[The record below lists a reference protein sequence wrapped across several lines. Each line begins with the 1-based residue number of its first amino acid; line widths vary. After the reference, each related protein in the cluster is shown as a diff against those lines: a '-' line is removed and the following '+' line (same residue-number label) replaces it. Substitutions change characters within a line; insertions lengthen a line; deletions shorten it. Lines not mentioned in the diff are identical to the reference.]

1 VTAPPL
7 ESVRPPQ
14 AEAHSGDDPTVVKT
28 SRGLNLVAAA
38 RPYFGLIVLASAL
51 LSVLGVAAMLHMPS
65 GIYPEVAFPRITV
78 VAQTPGLA
86 VKDVE
91 VSITRPI
98 EEQVSIVLG
107 VIRVRSKSV
116 RGASQVEIDFSPGTE
131 MIQALNDVR
140 ARMAELGSQL
150 PPGTN
155 TLVERATP
163 SMFPIIS
170 FVVTGGRDP
179 SKLYDYAYYD
189 LRPRISRIEH
199 VSYVTVQG
207 GDIREIVIEV
217 TPEALVAAN
226 LSIADVADR
235 LGREHRLKAVG
246 RIDQGING
254 YQVIADTV
262 ATDPSA
268 LEDLVIV
275 EKNGQPV
282 RVRDIGHVII
292 SHEDRTKAI
301 RSDGKNAV
309 ALTVF
314 RQLGGNAL
322 SISNDLNA
330 VLDDARKSAPS
341 GVQITPVY
349 DQGNLVR
356 TAIAN
361 VRDAIIIGAV
371 FSVVILL
378 LFLKSIRATL
388 IASLAIPLSLVISFV
403 FLYLTHDTLN
413 LMSLG
418 GLAIAIGLII
428 DDTVVV
434 IENISRHLAAGETGD
449 RAIDRASKEISGA
462 VIGSTFTTILVFL
475 PLAFVRG
482 VIGQFFQSL
491 SLALSISLL
500 VSMVVS
506 LTIIPVLAA
515 RFLARRAMPHTGP
528 IYAVLAN
535 GYERLLKG
543 GLRYPKLS
551 VLSALLMV
559 FPVWWLATHCK
570 TGFMPDMD
578 EGAFVVDYWM
588 PVGTSLSQT
597 DKVVRRAEKIL
608 QENKSVAGYLRRAG
622 AELGLFAT
630 EPHRGDIL
638 VSLKPPGERE
648 RMQEVMD
655 DIEKEIKKNVPEL
668 ADKLELVP
676 LVRDQINDLSGVN
689 KPVEIKIFGPDFN
702 VLRELAEKAGDILT
716 KTPGTKE
723 INTNVELGNPDIV
736 VRTKSAEAA
745 RLGLT
750 QMDVES
756 QLNAALY
763 GQVATTLPE
772 QDRMTKIRVRY
783 PNAVRYDR
791 KDLGKL
797 PISILGTAPTGAPGG
812 PATSGA
818 ASATGAMPGGLSFVL
833 LEDIASIELKRTAN
847 EKWRENQQPVINVT
861 GELKEGVDQAGVNR
875 ELAAKLATLQFP
887 PGYRWE
893 LAGTYRATQESFASL
908 LTVMIVASALV
919 FLLLGLQ
926 FKSIVLPLLIFL
938 AQPISLAAALF
949 ALWITG
955 TPLNV
960 SSFMGAIL
968 LIGLD
973 VKNGIIL
980 IEYIGQLRD
989 GGMPLQEALVVA
1001 GRTRFRP
1008 ILMTSLTAI
1017 FGLIPLAVGYGPGA
1031 QMQQPLAIAVIGGL
1045 TANMLVTRLLVPIG
1059 YQLLQ
1064 RPAVAQPV
1072 VESPALA

>member
-7 ESVRPPQ
+7 ESVRPPWPEAQ
-14 AEAHSGDDPTVVKT
+14 PPADHPAETT
-28 SRGLNLVAAA
+28 RRGLNLVAAA
-38 RPYFGLIVLASAL
+38 RPYFGLILLTSAL
-51 LSVLGVAAMLHMPS
+51 LSVLGVVAMLHMPS
-65 GIYPEVAFPRITV
+65 GIYPEVAFPRV
-78 VAQTPGLA
+78 VVIAQTPGLG

-91 VSITRPI
+91 VSVTRPI
-98 EEQVSIVLG
+98 EEQVSVVLG

-116 RGASQVEIDFSPGTE
+116 RGASEINVDFSPGTN

-150 PPGTN
+150 PAGTA
-155 TLVERATP
+155 TIVERQTP
-163 SMFPIIS
+163 SIFPIIS

-179 SKLYDYAYYD
+179 SALYDYAYYD
-189 LRPRISRIEH
+189 LRPRISRIQH

-207 GDIREIVIEV
+207 GDVREIAVEV
-217 TPEALVAAN
+217 DPQTLVAAN

-246 RIDQGING
+246 RLDQGILQ
-254 YQVIADTV
+254 YQVLADTV
-262 ATDPSA
+262 ANAPVD
-268 LEDLVIV
+268 LEDVVII
-275 EKNGQPV
+275 EKNGQPL
-282 RVRDIGHVII
+282 RVRDLGRVIV

-301 RSDGKNAV
+301 RADGKNAV

-322 SISNDLNA
+322 SISNALTS
-330 VLDDARKSAPS
+330 VLDDARKSAPA
-341 GVQITPVY
+341 GIEITPVY

-356 TAIAN
+356 AAVAN
-361 VRDAIIIGAV
+361 VRDAILIGAL

-388 IASLAIPLSLVISFV
+388 IATLAIPLSLLITFV
-403 FLYLTHDTLN
+403 FLYVTGDTLN

-418 GLAIAIGLII
+418 GLAVAIGLII

-449 RAIDRASKEISGA
+449 SAVDRASKEISGA

-475 PLAFVRG
+475 PLAFVHG

-491 SLALSISLL
+491 STALSVALL

-506 LTIIPVLAA
+506 LTIIPVLAS
-515 RFLARRAMPHTGP
+515 RFLARRAMPTTGP
-528 IYAVLAN
+528 IYAIFAN
-535 GYERLLKG
+535 GYEGLLRA
-543 GLRYPKLS
+543 GLRFPRVS
-551 VLSALLMV
+551 VLIALLMV
-559 FPVWWLATHCK
+559 FPVWWLAQNVK
-570 TGFMPDMD
+570 WGFMPDMD
-578 EGAFVVDYWM
+578 EGAFVIDYWM
-588 PVGTSLSQT
+588 PVGTSLGQT
-597 DKVVRRAEKIL
+597 DKVVRRVEDIL
-608 QENKSVAGYLRRAG
+608 QKNASVAGYIRRTG
-622 AELGLFAT
+622 AELGFYAT
-630 EPHRGDIL
+630 EAHRGDIL
-638 VSLKPPGERE
+638 VSLKPAGERE
-648 RMQEVMD
+648 KMQEVMD
-655 DIEKEIKKNVPEL
+655 DLEKEIKGAVPEL
-668 ADKLELVP
+668 DPLELVP
-676 LVRDQINDLSGVN
+676 LVRDQINDLSGVD
-689 KPVEIKIFGPDFN
+689 KPIEIKIFGPDFN
-702 VLRELAEKAGDILT
+702 VLRELAEKAGQIAE
-716 KTPGTKE
+716 KTPGVTEVKS
-723 INTNVELGNPDIV
+723 NVELGNPDIV

-763 GQVATTLPE
+763 GQVAATLPE

-783 PNAVRYDR
+783 PNLVRYDR

-797 PISILGTAPTGAPGG
+797 PISFLAAAPTTTPGAATNASAPAPG
-812 PATSGA
+812 S
-818 ASATGAMPGGLSFVL
+818 LNFVP
-833 LEDIASIELKRTAN
+833 LENLASIDLKRSAN
-847 EKWRENQQPVINVT
+847 EKWRENQQPVITVQ
-861 GELKEGVDQAGVNR
+861 GDLKEGSDLAGVNR
-875 ELAAKLATLQFP
+875 ELATKLSEMQFP

-893 LAGTYRATQESFASL
+893 LAGSYRATQESFASL

-926 FKSIVLPLLIFL
+926 FKSVILPLLIFL
-938 AQPISLAAALF
+938 AQPISIAAALF

-989 GGMPLQEALVVA
+989 GGMPLHEALLVA

-1017 FGLIPLAVGYGPGA
+1017 FGLIPLAFGHGPGA

-1059 YQLLQ
+1059 YQLVQ
-1064 RPAVAQPV
+1064 GRQSAEKPV
-1072 VESPALA
+1072 LA

>member
-1 VTAPPL
+1 M
-7 ESVRPPQ
+7 
-14 AEAHSGDDPTVVKT
+14 
-28 SRGLNLVAAA
+28 
-38 RPYFGLIVLASAL
+38 
-51 LSVLGVAAMLHMPS
+51 LGVVAMLHMPS
-65 GIYPEVAFPRITV
+65 GIYPEVAFPRVIV
-78 VAQTPGLA
+78 IAQTPGLA

-91 VSITRPI
+91 VSVTRPI
-98 EEQVSIVLG
+98 EEQVSVVLG

-116 RGASQVEIDFSPGTE
+116 RGASEINVDFSPGTN

-150 PPGTN
+150 PPGTS
-155 TLVERATP
+155 TIVERQTP
-163 SMFPIIS
+163 SIFPIIS

-179 SKLYDYAYYD
+179 SALYDYAYYD
-189 LRPRISRIEH
+189 LRPRISRIPH

-207 GDIREIVIEV
+207 GDIREIVLEV
-217 TPEALVAAN
+217 DPQTLVAAN

-246 RIDQGING
+246 RLDQGTSNNL
-254 YQVIADTV
+254 VLADTV
-262 ATDPSA
+262 ANAPVD
-268 LEDLVIV
+268 LEDVVIV
-275 EKNGQPV
+275 EKNGQPL
-282 RVRDIGHVII
+282 RVRDLGRVII

-301 RSDGKNAV
+301 RADGKNAV

-322 SISNDLNA
+322 SISTDLNS
-330 VLDDARKSAPS
+330 VLADARKSTPA
-341 GVQITPVY
+341 GVEITPVY

-356 TAIAN
+356 AAVAN
-361 VRDAIIIGAV
+361 VRDAILIGAL
-371 FSVVILL
+371 FSVLILL
-378 LFLKSIRATL
+378 LFLKSVRATL
-388 IASLAIPLSLVISFV
+388 IASLAIPLSLLISFV
-403 FLYLTHDTLN
+403 VLYLTGDTLN

-418 GLAIAIGLII
+418 GLAVAIGLII

-449 RAIDRASKEISGA
+449 SAVDRASKEISGA

-506 LTIIPVLAA
+506 LTIIPVLAS
-515 RFLARRAMPHTGP
+515 RFLARRAMPTTGP
-528 IYAVLAN
+528 IYAIFAN
-535 GYERLLKG
+535 GYEGLLRA
-543 GLRYPKLS
+543 GLRFPRVS
-551 VLSALLMV
+551 VLMALLMV
-559 FPVWWLATHCK
+559 LPVWWLAENVK
-570 TGFMPDMD
+570 WGFMPDMD
-578 EGAFVVDYWM
+578 EGAFVIDYWM

-597 DKVVRRAEKIL
+597 DKVVRRVEDIL
-608 QENKSVAGYLRRAG
+608 LKTPAVAGYIRRTG
-622 AELGLFAT
+622 AELGFYAT

-638 VSLKPPGERE
+638 VSLKPKAERE
-648 RMQEVMD
+648 KMQ
-655 DIEKEIKKNVPEL
+655 DIMEDLEKEIKGAVPEL
-668 ADKLELVP
+668 ASKLELVP
-676 LVRDQINDLSGVN
+676 LVRDQINDLSGVD
-689 KPVEIKIFGPDFN
+689 KPIEIKVFGPDFN
-702 VLRELAEKAGDILT
+702 VLRELAEKAGQIAE
-716 KTPGTKE
+716 KTPGVME
-723 INTNVELGNPDIV
+723 VNSNVELGNPDIV

-763 GQVATTLPE
+763 GQVAATLPE

-783 PNAVRYDR
+783 PNLVRYDR

-797 PISILGTAPTGAPGG
+797 PISFLAAAPTTTGATANASAPAPG
-812 PATSGA
+812 S
-818 ASATGAMPGGLSFVL
+818 LNFVP
-833 LEDIASIELKRTAN
+833 LENLASIDLKRSAN
-847 EKWRENQQPVINVT
+847 EKWRENQQPVITVQ
-861 GELKEGVDQAGVNR
+861 GDLKEGADLAGVNN
-875 ELAAKLATLQFP
+875 ELAAKLTEMQFP

-893 LAGTYRATQESFASL
+893 LAGSYRATRESFASL
-908 LTVMIVASALV
+908 LMVMIVASALV
-919 FLLLGLQ
+919 FLVLGLQ
-926 FKSIVLPLLIFL
+926 FKSVILPLLIFL
-938 AQPISLAAALF
+938 AQPISIAAALF

-989 GGMPLQEALVVA
+989 GGMPLHEALLVA

-1017 FGLIPLAVGYGPGA
+1017 FGLLPLAFGSGPGA

-1064 RPAVAQPV
+1064 GLGAEPVAATPTPA
-1072 VESPALA
+1072 

>member
-1 VTAPPL
+1 
-7 ESVRPPQ
+7 
-14 AEAHSGDDPTVVKT
+14 VKR
-28 SRGLNLVAAA
+28 RGLNLVAAA
-38 RPYFGLIVLASAL
+38 RPYFGLIVLTSAL
-51 LSVLGVAAMLHMPS
+51 LSVLGVVAMLHMPS

-91 VSITRPI
+91 ISITRPI

-107 VIRVRSKSV
+107 VIRVRAKSV
-116 RGASQVEIDFSPGTE
+116 RGASQLDVDFAPGTN

-150 PPGTN
+150 PAGTS
-155 TLVERATP
+155 TIVERQTP
-163 SMFPIIS
+163 SIFPIIS
-170 FVVTGGRDP
+170 FVVTGAKDP
-179 SKLYDYAYYD
+179 SSLYDYAYYD
-189 LRPRISRIEH
+189 LRPRISRIPN

-207 GDIREIVIEV
+207 GDIREIVVEV
-217 TPEALVAAN
+217 DPKTLVAAN

-235 LGREHRLKAVG
+235 LGKEHRLKAVG
-246 RIDQGING
+246 RLDQGILQE
-254 YQVIADTV
+254 QVLADTV
-262 ATDPSA
+262 ADAPLD
-268 LEDLVIV
+268 LENVVIV
-275 EKNGQPV
+275 EKNGQPL
-282 RVRDIGHVII
+282 RVRDLGRVIV

-314 RQLGGNAL
+314 RQPGGNAL
-322 SISNDLNA
+322 AISSALNT
-330 VLDDARKSAPS
+330 VLVDAKKSAPP
-341 GVQITPVY
+341 GIEITPVY

-356 TAIAN
+356 TAVAN
-361 VRDAIIIGAV
+361 VRDAILYGAL
-371 FSVVILL
+371 FSVIILL

-388 IASLAIPLSLVISFV
+388 IASLSIPLSLLITFV
-403 FLYLTHDTLN
+403 FLYLMGDTLN

-449 RAIDRASKEISGA
+449 AAIDRASKEISGA

-475 PLAFVRG
+475 PLAFVHG

-491 SLALSISLL
+491 SMALSVSLL

-506 LTIIPVLAA
+506 LTIIPVLAS
-515 RFLARRAMPHTGP
+515 RFLARRAMPTTGP
-528 IYAVLAN
+528 IYAVFAN
-535 GYERLLKG
+535 AYEGLLRG
-543 GLRYPKLS
+543 GLRFPRFS
-551 VLSALLMV
+551 VVLALLMV
-559 FPVWWLATHCK
+559 IPVYWLSQNVK
-570 TGFMPDMD
+570 WGFMPDMD

-597 DKVVRRAEKIL
+597 DKVARRIEAVL
-608 QENKSVAGYLRRAG
+608 LENKAVAGYIRRTG
-622 AELGLFAT
+622 AELGLYAT

-638 VSLKPPGERE
+638 VSLKPSGERE
-648 RMQEVMD
+648 KMQKIMD
-655 DIEKEIKKNVPEL
+655 AIEEELKSSVPEL
-668 ADKLELVP
+668 KSLELVP
-676 LVRDQINDLSGVN
+676 LVRDQINDLSGVD
-689 KPVEIKIFGPDFN
+689 KPIEIKIFGPDFN
-702 VLRELAEKAGDILT
+702 QIRELAEKAAQIAE
-716 KTPGTKE
+716 KTPGVNKE
-723 INTNVELGNPDIV
+723 EVKSNVELGNPDIV
-736 VRTKSAEAA
+736 VRTKSADAA

-750 QMDVES
+750 QMDVEA

-783 PNAVRYDR
+783 PDKVRYAR

-797 PISILGTAPTGAPGG
+797 PISYLAAAPATTTPASAANAVAPAPGV
-812 PATSGA
+812 
-818 ASATGAMPGGLSFVL
+818 LNFVP
-833 LEDIASIELKRTAN
+833 LEDLATIEHKRSAN
-847 EKWRENQQPVINVT
+847 EKWRENQQPVITVT
-861 GELKEGVDQAGVNR
+861 GELKEGADLAGVNKA
-875 ELAAKLATLQFP
+875 LAAQMAEVSFP

-893 LAGTYRATQESFASL
+893 LAGTYRATQESFSSL
-908 LTVMIVASALV
+908 LSVMVVASALV

-926 FKSIVLPLLIFL
+926 FKSVILPLLIFL

-980 IEYIGQLRD
+980 IEYIGQLRA
-989 GGMPLQEALVVA
+989 GGMELHEALLVA

-1017 FGLIPLAVGYGPGA
+1017 FGLVPLALGHGPGA

-1059 YQLLQ
+1059 YQVVQ
-1064 RPAVAQPV
+1064 RWHKEPGERA
-1072 VESPALA
+1072 ALA

>member
-7 ESVRPPQ
+7 ETVRPPRSDALDSDGHPEHQ
-14 AEAHSGDDPTVVKT
+14 PR
-28 SRGLNLVAAA
+28 RGLNLVAAA
-38 RPYFGLIVLASAL
+38 RPYFGLIVLSSVL
-51 LSVLGVAAMLHMPS
+51 LSVLGVVAMLHMPS
-65 GIYPEVAFPRITV
+65 GIYPEVAFPRV
-78 VAQTPGLA
+78 VVIAQTPGLA

-91 VSITRPI
+91 ISVTRPI
-98 EEQVSIVLG
+98 EEQVSVVLG

-116 RGASQVEIDFSPGTE
+116 RGASEINVDFSPGTN

-150 PPGTN
+150 PAGTN
-155 TLVERATP
+155 TLVERQTP
-163 SMFPIIS
+163 SIFPIIS
-170 FVVTGGRDP
+170 FVVTGGKDP
-179 SKLYDYAYYD
+179 SALYDYAYYD
-189 LRPRISRIEH
+189 LRPRISRIPN

-207 GDIREIVIEV
+207 GDIREIVVEV
-217 TPEALVAAN
+217 DPQTLVAAN

-246 RIDQGING
+246 RLDQGILQ
-254 YQVIADTV
+254 YQVLADTV
-262 ATDPSA
+262 ADVPLD
-268 LEDLVIV
+268 LEDVVIV
-275 EKNGQPV
+275 EKNGQPL
-282 RVRDIGHVII
+282 RVRDLGRVIV

-322 SISNDLNA
+322 AISHDLNT
-330 VLDDARKSAPS
+330 VLADAEKSSPA
-341 GVQITPVY
+341 GIAITPVY
-349 DQGNLVR
+349 DQANLVR
-356 TAIAN
+356 TAVDN
-361 VRDAIIIGAV
+361 VRDAILYGAL
-371 FSVVILL
+371 FSVIILL

-388 IASLAIPLSLVISFV
+388 IAALAIPLSLLITFV
-403 FLYLTHDTLN
+403 FLYLTGDTLN

-418 GLAIAIGLII
+418 GLAVAIGLII

-449 RAIDRASKEISGA
+449 AAVDRASKEISGA

-506 LTIIPVLAA
+506 LTIIPVLAS
-515 RFLARRAMPHTGP
+515 RFLARRAMPTTGP
-528 IYAVLAN
+528 IYAIFAN
-535 GYERLLKG
+535 SYEGLLKA
-543 GLRYPKLS
+543 GLKFPRVS
-551 VLSALLMV
+551 VLLALLMV
-559 FPVWWLATHCK
+559 FPVWWLAENVK
-570 TGFMPDMD
+570 WGFMPDMD
-578 EGAFVVDYWM
+578 EGAFVIDYWM
-588 PVGTSLSQT
+588 PVGTSLGQT
-597 DKVVRRAEKIL
+597 DKVVRRVEDIL
-608 QENKSVAGYLRRAG
+608 LKTPGIAGYIRRSG
-622 AELGLFAT
+622 AELGLYAT

-638 VSLKPPGERE
+638 VSLKPKSERE
-648 RMQEVMD
+648 KMQEIMD
-655 DIEKEIKKNVPEL
+655 GLEKEIKGSVPEL
-668 ADKLELVP
+668 APKLELVP
-676 LVRDQINDLSGVN
+676 LIRDQINDLSGVD
-689 KPVEIKIFGPDFN
+689 KPIEIKIFGPDFN
-702 VLRELAEKAGDILT
+702 VIRELAEKTGQIAE
-716 KTPGTKE
+716 KTRGVGE
-723 INTNVELGNPDIV
+723 VNSNVELGNPDII
-736 VRTKSAEAA
+736 VRTRSAEAA

-750 QMDVES
+750 QMDVEA

-783 PNAVRYDR
+783 PDKVRYDR
-791 KDLGKL
+791 KDLGQL
-797 PISILGTAPTGAPGG
+797 PISFLAAAPAANTPAHDSSAPAPGV
-812 PATSGA
+812 
-818 ASATGAMPGGLSFVL
+818 LNFVPL
-833 LEDIASIELKRTAN
+833 KNLADIELKRSAN
-847 EKWRENQQPVINVT
+847 EKWRENQQPVITVT
-861 GELKEGVDQAGVNR
+861 GELKEGADLAGVNR
-875 ELAAKLATLQFP
+875 ALATKMAEVSFP

-893 LAGTYRATQESFASL
+893 LAGSYRATQESFASL
-908 LTVMIVASALV
+908 LTVMVVASGLV

-926 FKSIVLPLLIFL
+926 FKSVILPLLIFL

-980 IEYIGQLRD
+980 IEYIGQLRAD
-989 GGMPLQEALVVA
+989 GMPLNEALLVA

-1017 FGLIPLAVGYGPGA
+1017 FGLIPLALGQGPGA

-1059 YQLLQ
+1059 YQVIQGRQTLQ
-1064 RPAVAQPV
+1064 PAERA
-1072 VESPALA
+1072 ALA

>member
-1 VTAPPL
+1 MTAPVL
-7 ESVRPPQ
+7 ESAHARDFDPPPSDSHP
-14 AEAHSGDDPTVVKT
+14 EGT
-28 SRGLNLVAAA
+28 SRRGLNLVAAA
-38 RPYFGLIVLASAL
+38 RPYFGLIVLTSVL
-51 LSVLGVAAMLHMPS
+51 LSVLGVIAMLRMPS

-91 VSITRPI
+91 VSVTRPI

-107 VIRVRSKSV
+107 VIRVRAKSV
-116 RGASQVEIDFSPGTE
+116 RGASQLDVDFAPGTN

-150 PPGTN
+150 PVGTS
-155 TLVERATP
+155 TIVERQTP
-163 SMFPIIS
+163 SIFPIIS
-170 FVVTGGRDP
+170 FVVTGAKDP
-179 SKLYDYAYYD
+179 SALYDYAYYD
-189 LRPRISRIEH
+189 LRPRISRIPN

-207 GDIREIVIEV
+207 GDIREIVVEV
-217 TPEALVAAN
+217 DPQTLVAAN

-246 RIDQGING
+246 RLDQGILQ
-254 YQVIADTV
+254 YQVLADTV
-262 ATDPSA
+262 ADAPLD
-268 LEDLVIV
+268 LENVVIV
-275 EKNGQPV
+275 EKNGQPL
-282 RVRDIGHVII
+282 RVRDLGRVIV

-314 RQLGGNAL
+314 RQPGGNAL
-322 SISNDLNA
+322 AISNALNL
-330 VLDDARKSAPS
+330 VLDDAKKSTPA
-341 GVQITPVY
+341 GIQITPVY
-349 DQGNLVR
+349 DQANLVR
-356 TAIAN
+356 TAVAN
-361 VRDAIIIGAV
+361 VRDAILYGALI
-371 FSVVILL
+371 SVVILL
-378 LFLKSIRATL
+378 VFLKSIRATL
-388 IASLAIPLSLVISFV
+388 IASLAIPLSLLISFV
-403 FLYLTHDTLN
+403 FLYLMGDTLN

-434 IENISRHLAAGETGD
+434 VENISRHLAAGETGD
-449 RAIDRASKEISGA
+449 AAVDRASKEISGA

-475 PLAFVRG
+475 PLAFVHG

-491 SLALSISLL
+491 SLALSVSLL

-506 LTIIPVLAA
+506 LTIIPVLAS
-515 RFLARRAMPHTGP
+515 RFLARRAMPTTGP
-528 IYAVLAN
+528 IYAVFAN
-535 GYERLLKG
+535 GYEGLLRG
-543 GLRYPKLS
+543 GLRFPRLS
-551 VLSALLMV
+551 VLLALLMV
-559 FPVWWLATHCK
+559 IPVGWLSQHVK
-570 TGFMPDMD
+570 WGFMPDMD
-578 EGAFVVDYWM
+578 EGAFVIDYWT
-588 PVGTSLSQT
+588 PVGTSLAQT
-597 DKVVRRAEKIL
+597 DKIVRRVENIL
-608 QENKSVAGYLRRAG
+608 RKNESVAGYIRRTG
-622 AELGLFAT
+622 AELGLYAT

-638 VSLKPPGERE
+638 VSLKPVEERE
-648 RMQEVMD
+648 NKAKMQDVMD
-655 DIEKEIKKNVPEL
+655 DIEKDIKHSIPEL
-668 ADKLELVP
+668 DPLELVP
-676 LVRDQINDLSGVN
+676 LVRDQINDLSGVD
-689 KPVEIKIFGPDFN
+689 KPIEIKIFGSDFN
-702 VLRELAEKAGDILT
+702 VLRELAEKAGKIASDT
-716 KTPGTKE
+716 AGVTEVKSG
-723 INTNVELGNPDIV
+723 VELGNPDLV
-736 VRTKSAEAA
+736 VRTNSAEAA

-750 QMDVES
+750 PMDVES

-763 GQVATTLPE
+763 GQVAATLPE

-783 PNAVRYDR
+783 PDKVRYDR

-797 PISILGTAPTGAPGG
+797 PISFLAAAPTATPASAANGGAPTPGVLNFV
-812 PATSGA
+812 PLENLAT
-818 ASATGAMPGGLSFVL
+818 
-833 LEDIASIELKRTAN
+833 IELKRSAN
-847 EKWRENQQPVINVT
+847 EKWRENQQPVITVE
-861 GELKEGVDQAGVNR
+861 GDLKEGADLAGVNR
-875 ELAAKLATLQFP
+875 VLAAKMAEVSFP

-893 LAGTYRATQESFASL
+893 LAGSYRATQQSFSSL

-926 FKSIVLPLLIFL
+926 FKSVILPLLIFL

-980 IEYIGQLRD
+980 IEYIGQLRA
-989 GGMPLQEALVVA
+989 GGMELHEALLVA

-1017 FGLIPLAVGYGPGA
+1017 GGLVFLALGIGPGA

-1045 TANMLVTRLLVPIG
+1045 TANMLVTRLLIPIG
-1059 YQLLQ
+1059 YQVIQ
-1064 RPAVAQPV
+1064 GWHKEPAERVA
-1072 VESPALA
+1072 AA

>member
-7 ESVRPPQ
+7 ESVRPPRT
-14 AEAHSGDDPTVVKT
+14 EAPSPDDGHPATKT
-28 SRGLNLVAAA
+28 GRGLNLVAAA
-38 RPYFGLIVLASAL
+38 RPYFGLIVVTTAL
-51 LSVLGVAAMLHMPS
+51 LSVLGVVAMLHMPS

-91 VSITRPI
+91 ISITRPI

-107 VIRVRSKSV
+107 VIRVRAKSV
-116 RGASQVEIDFSPGTE
+116 RGASQLDVDFAPGTN

-150 PPGTN
+150 PAGTS
-155 TLVERATP
+155 TIVERQTP
-163 SMFPIIS
+163 SIFPIIS
-170 FVVTGGRDP
+170 FVVTGAKDP
-179 SKLYDYAYYD
+179 SALYDYAYYD
-189 LRPRISRIEH
+189 LRPRISRIPN

-207 GDIREIVIEV
+207 GDIREIVVEV
-217 TPEALVAAN
+217 DPQTLVAAN

-246 RIDQGING
+246 RLDQGILQ
-254 YQVIADTV
+254 YQVLADTV
-262 ATDPSA
+262 ADAPLD
-268 LEDLVIV
+268 LENVVIV
-275 EKNGQPV
+275 EKNGQPL
-282 RVRDIGHVII
+282 RVRDLGRVIV

-314 RQLGGNAL
+314 RQPGGNAL
-322 SISNDLNA
+322 AISSTLNT
-330 VLDDARKSAPS
+330 VLADAKKSTPA
-341 GVQITPVY
+341 GIEITPVY

-356 TAIAN
+356 TAVAN
-361 VRDAIIIGAV
+361 VRDAILYGAL
-371 FSVVILL
+371 FSVIILL

-388 IASLAIPLSLVISFV
+388 IASLAIPLSLLISFV
-403 FLYLTHDTLN
+403 FLYLMGDTLN

-449 RAIDRASKEISGA
+449 AAVDRASKEISGA

-475 PLAFVRG
+475 PLAFVHG

-491 SLALSISLL
+491 STALSVSLL

-506 LTIIPVLAA
+506 LTIIPVLAS
-515 RFLARRAMPHTGP
+515 RFLARRAMPTTGP
-528 IYAVLAN
+528 IYAVFAN
-535 GYERLLKG
+535 GYEGLLRA
-543 GLRYPKLS
+543 GLRFPRFS
-551 VLSALLMV
+551 VVLALLMV
-559 FPVWWLATHCK
+559 IPVWWLSQNVK

-578 EGAFVVDYWM
+578 EGAFVVDYFM

-597 DKVVRRAEKIL
+597 DKVARRIEAIL
-608 QENKSVAGYLRRAG
+608 LQDEAVAGYIRRTG
-622 AELGLFAT
+622 AELGLYAT

-638 VSLKPPGERE
+638 VSLKPSGERE
-648 RMQEVMD
+648 KMQEIMEE
-655 DIEKEIKKNVPEL
+655 IETKIKGSVPEL
-668 ADKLELVP
+668 ATLELVP
-676 LVRDQINDLSGVN
+676 LVRDQINDLSGVD
-689 KPVEIKIFGPDFN
+689 KPIEIKIFGPDFN
-702 VLRELAEKAGDILT
+702 QIRELAEKAGQIAE
-716 KTPGTKE
+716 KTPGVAEVKS
-723 INTNVELGNPDIV
+723 NVELGNPDIV
-736 VRTKSAEAA
+736 VRTKSADAA
-745 RLGLT
+745 RIGLT
-750 QMDVES
+750 QMDVEA

-783 PNAVRYDR
+783 PDKVRYAR

-797 PISILGTAPTGAPGG
+797 PISYLAAPPATTPASAANAVAPAPGVLNFV
-812 PATSGA
+812 PLENLATID
-818 ASATGAMPGGLSFVL
+818 V
-833 LEDIASIELKRTAN
+833 KRSAN
-847 EKWRENQQPVINVT
+847 EKWRENQQPVITVQ
-861 GELKEGVDQAGVNR
+861 GELKEGADLAGVNKA
-875 ELAAKLATLQFP
+875 LAAQMADVPFP

-893 LAGTYRATQESFASL
+893 LAGTYRATQESFRSL
-908 LTVMIVASALV
+908 LTVMVVASALV

-926 FKSIVLPLLIFL
+926 FKSVILPLLIFL

-949 ALWITG
+949 ALWITN

-980 IEYIGQLRD
+980 IEYIGQLRA
-989 GGMPLQEALVVA
+989 GGMELHEALLVA

-1017 FGLIPLAVGYGPGA
+1017 FGLVPLALGHGPGA

-1059 YQLLQ
+1059 YQVIQ
-1064 RPAVAQPV
+1064 GWHKEPAERA
-1072 VESPALA
+1072 ALA

>member
-1 VTAPPL
+1 MTAPPL
-7 ESVRPPQ
+7 ESVRPPRT
-14 AEAHSGDDPTVVKT
+14 EAHLGDGHPEVER
-28 SRGLNLVAAA
+28 RGLNLVAAA
-38 RPYFGLIVLASAL
+38 RPYFGLIVLTSAL
-51 LSVLGVAAMLHMPS
+51 LSVLGVVAMLHMPS

-91 VSITRPI
+91 ISITRPI

-107 VIRVRSKSV
+107 VIRVRAKSV
-116 RGASQVEIDFSPGTE
+116 RGASELSVDFAPGTN

-150 PPGTN
+150 PAGTS
-155 TLVERATP
+155 TIVERQTP
-163 SMFPIIS
+163 SIFPIIS
-170 FVVTGGRDP
+170 FVVTGAKDP
-179 SKLYDYAYYD
+179 SALYDYAYYD
-189 LRPRISRIEH
+189 LRPRISRIPN

-207 GDIREIVIEV
+207 GDIREIVVEV
-217 TPEALVAAN
+217 DPKTLVAAN

-246 RIDQGING
+246 RLDQGILQ
-254 YQVIADTV
+254 YQVLADTV
-262 ATDPSA
+262 ADAPLD
-268 LEDLVIV
+268 LENVVIV
-275 EKNGQPV
+275 EKNGQPL
-282 RVRDIGHVII
+282 RVRDLGRVIV

-314 RQLGGNAL
+314 RQPGGNAL
-322 SISNDLNA
+322 AISSALNA
-330 VLDDARKSAPS
+330 VLADAKKSSPS
-341 GVQITPVY
+341 GIEITPVY

-356 TAIAN
+356 TAVAN
-361 VRDAIIIGAV
+361 VRDAILYGAL
-371 FSVVILL
+371 FSVLILL

-388 IASLAIPLSLVISFV
+388 IASLAIPLSLLISFV
-403 FLYLTHDTLN
+403 FLYLMGDTLN

-449 RAIDRASKEISGA
+449 AAVDRASKEISGA

-475 PLAFVRG
+475 PLAFVHG

-491 SLALSISLL
+491 SLALSVSLL

-506 LTIIPVLAA
+506 LTIIPVLAS
-515 RFLARRAMPHTGP
+515 RFLARRAMPTTGP
-528 IYAVLAN
+528 IYAVFAN
-535 GYERLLKG
+535 GYEGLLRA
-543 GLRYPKLS
+543 GLRFPRFS
-551 VLSALLMV
+551 VVLALLMV
-559 FPVWWLATHCK
+559 FPVWWLSQSVK

-597 DKVVRRAEKIL
+597 DKVARRVEAIL
-608 QENKSVAGYLRRAG
+608 LQNEAVAGYIRRTG
-622 AELGLFAT
+622 AELGLYAT

-638 VSLKPPGERE
+638 VSLKPSGERE
-648 RMQEVMD
+648 KMQEIMD
-655 DIEKEIKKNVPEL
+655 DIEGKIKSSVPEL
-668 ADKLELVP
+668 ASLELVP
-676 LVRDQINDLSGVN
+676 LVRDQINDLSGVD
-689 KPVEIKIFGPDFN
+689 KPIEIKIFGPDFN
-702 VLRELAEKAGDILT
+702 QIRELAEKAGKIAE
-716 KTPGTKE
+716 KTPGVGEVKS
-723 INTNVELGNPDIV
+723 NVELGNPDIV

-750 QMDVES
+750 QMDVEA

-783 PNAVRYDR
+783 PNKVRYNR
-791 KDLGKL
+791 KDLAKL
-797 PISILGTAPTGAPGG
+797 PISYLAAAPATTPASAANAVAPAPGV
-812 PATSGA
+812 
-818 ASATGAMPGGLSFVL
+818 LNFVP
-833 LEDIASIELKRTAN
+833 LEDLATIDVKRSAN
-847 EKWRENQQPVINVT
+847 EKWRENQQPVITVQ
-861 GELKEGVDQAGVNR
+861 GELKEGADLAGVNKA
-875 ELAAKLATLQFP
+875 LAAQMADVSFP

-893 LAGTYRATQESFASL
+893 LAGTYRATQESFSSL
-908 LTVMIVASALV
+908 LTVMVVASALV

-926 FKSIVLPLLIFL
+926 FKSVILPLLIFL

-949 ALWITG
+949 ALWITN

-980 IEYIGQLRD
+980 IEYIGQLRA
-989 GGMPLQEALVVA
+989 GGMELHEALLVA

-1017 FGLIPLAVGYGPGA
+1017 FGLVPLALGHGPGA

-1059 YQLLQ
+1059 YQVIQ
-1064 RPAVAQPV
+1064 GRQAEPAQKA
-1072 VESPALA
+1072 ALA

>member
-7 ESVRPPQ
+7 ESVRPARP
-14 AEAHSGDDPTVVKT
+14 EAPPTDGHPHVEAR
-28 SRGLNLVAAA
+28 RGLNLVAAA
-38 RPYFGLIVLASAL
+38 RPYFGLIVLTSIL
-51 LSVLGVAAMLHMPS
+51 MSVLGVVAMLHMPS

-91 VSITRPI
+91 ISVTRPI

-107 VIRVRSKSV
+107 VIRVRAKSV
-116 RGASQVEIDFSPGTE
+116 RGASQLDVDFAPGTN

-150 PPGTN
+150 PAGT
-155 TLVERATP
+155 TTIVERQTP
-163 SMFPIIS
+163 SIFPIIS
-170 FVVTGGRDP
+170 FVVTGAKDP
-179 SKLYDYAYYD
+179 SALYDYAYYD
-189 LRPRISRIEH
+189 LRPRISRIPN

-207 GDIREIVIEV
+207 GDIREIVVEV
-217 TPEALVAAN
+217 DPQTLVAAN

-246 RIDQGING
+246 RLDQGILQ
-254 YQVIADTV
+254 YQVLADTV
-262 ATDPSA
+262 ADAPLD
-268 LEDLVIV
+268 LENVVIV
-275 EKNGQPV
+275 EKNGQPL
-282 RVRDIGHVII
+282 RVRDLGRVIV

-314 RQLGGNAL
+314 RQPGGNAL
-322 SISNDLNA
+322 AISSTLNA
-330 VLDDARKSAPS
+330 VLADAKKSTPS
-341 GVQITPVY
+341 GIEITPVY

-356 TAIAN
+356 TAVVN
-361 VRDAIIIGAV
+361 VRDAILYGAL
-371 FSVVILL
+371 FSVIILL

-388 IASLAIPLSLVISFV
+388 IASLAIPLSLLISFV
-403 FLYLTHDTLN
+403 FLYLMGDTLN

-434 IENISRHLAAGETGD
+434 IENIARHLAAGETGD
-449 RAIDRASKEISGA
+449 AAVDRASKEISGA

-475 PLAFVRG
+475 PLAFVHG

-491 SLALSISLL
+491 SLALSVSLL

-506 LTIIPVLAA
+506 LTIIPVLAS
-515 RFLARRAMPHTGP
+515 RFLARRAMPTTGP
-528 IYAVLAN
+528 IYAVFAN
-535 GYERLLKG
+535 GYEGLLRG
-543 GLRYPKLS
+543 GLRFPRFS
-551 VLSALLMV
+551 VLLALLMV
-559 FPVWWLATHCK
+559 FPVWWLSQNVK
-570 TGFMPDMD
+570 WGFMPDMD
-578 EGAFVVDYWM
+578 EGAFVIDYWM

-597 DKVVRRAEKIL
+597 DKVARRVEAIL
-608 QENKSVAGYLRRAG
+608 RKNEAVAGYIRRTG
-622 AELGLFAT
+622 AELGLYAT

-648 RMQEVMD
+648 KMQ
-655 DIEKEIKKNVPEL
+655 DIMEDLEKEIKGSVPEL
-668 ADKLELVP
+668 DPLELVP
-676 LVRDQINDLSGVN
+676 LVRDQINDLSGVD
-689 KPVEIKIFGPDFN
+689 KPIEIKIFGPDFN
-702 VLRELAEKAGDILT
+702 QIRELAEKAGEIAK
-716 KTPGTKE
+716 KTPGVAEVKS
-723 INTNVELGNPDIV
+723 NVELGNPDIV

-750 QMDVES
+750 QMDVEA

-783 PNAVRYDR
+783 PDRVRYAR

-797 PISILGTAPTGAPGG
+797 PVSYLAAAPAATPAPG
-812 PATSGA
+812 
-818 ASATGAMPGGLSFVL
+818 ASAAAPPPGVLNFVP
-833 LEDIASIELKRTAN
+833 LEDLATIEVKRSAN
-847 EKWRENQQPVINVT
+847 EKWRENQQPVITVT
-861 GELKEGVDQAGVNR
+861 GELKEGADLAGVNKA
-875 ELAAKLATLQFP
+875 LAAQMTEVQFP
-887 PGYRWE
+887 AGYRWE
-893 LAGTYRATQESFASL
+893 LAGTYRATQESFTSL
-908 LTVMIVASALV
+908 LTVMVVASALV

-926 FKSIVLPLLIFL
+926 FKSVILPLLIFL

-980 IEYIGQLRD
+980 IEYIGQLRA
-989 GGMPLQEALVVA
+989 GGMELHQALLVA

-1017 FGLIPLAVGYGPGA
+1017 FGLVPLALGHGPGA

-1059 YQLLQ
+1059 YQVVQ
-1064 RPAVAQPV
+1064 GWHKEPAERA
-1072 VESPALA
+1072 ALA

>member
-1 VTAPPL
+1 MTAPPL
-7 ESVRPPQ
+7 ESVRPPRPETPS
-14 AEAHSGDDPTVVKT
+14 ADAHLAAKAHS
-28 SRGLNLVAAA
+28 GLNLVAAA
-38 RPYFGLIVLASAL
+38 RPYFGLILLTSAL
-51 LSVLGVAAMLHMPS
+51 LSVLGVVAMLHMPS
-65 GIYPEVAFPRITV
+65 GIYPEVAFPRV
-78 VAQTPGLA
+78 VVIAQTPGLG

-91 VSITRPI
+91 VSVTRPI
-98 EEQVSIVLG
+98 EEQVSVVLG

-116 RGASQVEIDFSPGTE
+116 RGASEINVDFAPGTN

-150 PPGTN
+150 PAGTA
-155 TLVERATP
+155 TIVERQTP
-163 SMFPIIS
+163 SIFPIIS
-170 FVVTGGRDP
+170 FVVTGGKNP
-179 SKLYDYAYYD
+179 SALYDYAYYD
-189 LRPRISRIEH
+189 LRPRISRIPH

-207 GDIREIVIEV
+207 GDIREIVVEV
-217 TPEALVAAN
+217 DPQTLVAAN

-246 RIDQGING
+246 RLDQGTSNNL
-254 YQVIADTV
+254 VLADTV
-262 ATDPSA
+262 AVDPS
-268 LEDLVIV
+268 DLDNVVIV
-275 EKNGQPV
+275 EKNGQPL
-282 RVRDIGHVII
+282 RVRDLGRVVV

-301 RSDGKNAV
+301 RSNGKNAV

-322 SISNDLNA
+322 SISNDLTS
-330 VLDDARKSAPS
+330 VLAAARKSAPA
-341 GVQITPVY
+341 GVEVTPVY

-356 TAIAN
+356 AAVAN
-361 VRDAIIIGAV
+361 VRDAILIGAL

-388 IASLAIPLSLVISFV
+388 IATLAIPLSLLITFV
-403 FLYLTHDTLN
+403 FLYLTGDTLN

-418 GLAIAIGLII
+418 GLAVAIGLII

-449 RAIDRASKEISGA
+449 SAVDRASKEISGA

-475 PLAFVRG
+475 PLAFVHG

-491 SLALSISLL
+491 STALSVSLL
-500 VSMVVS
+500 VSMIVS
-506 LTIIPVLAA
+506 LTIIPVLAS
-515 RFLARRAMPHTGP
+515 RFLARRAMPTTGP
-528 IYAVLAN
+528 IYAVFAN
-535 GYERLLKG
+535 GYEGLLRA
-543 GLRYPKLS
+543 GLRFPRVS
-551 VLSALLMV
+551 VLIALLMV
-559 FPVWWLATHCK
+559 FPVWWLAQNVK
-570 TGFMPDMD
+570 WGFMPDMD
-578 EGAFVVDYWM
+578 EGAFVIDYWM
-588 PVGTSLSQT
+588 PVGTSLGQT
-597 DKVVRRAEKIL
+597 DKVVRRVEDIL
-608 QENKSVAGYLRRAG
+608 LKNPSVAGYIRRTG
-622 AELGLFAT
+622 AELGFYAT

-638 VSLKPPGERE
+638 VSLKPASERE
-648 RMQEVMD
+648 KMQEVMD
-655 DIEKEIKKNVPEL
+655 GLEKEIKAAVPEL
-668 ADKLELVP
+668 DPLELVP
-676 LVRDQINDLSGVN
+676 LVRDQINDLSGVD
-689 KPVEIKIFGPDFN
+689 KPIEIKIFGPDFN
-702 VLRELAEKAGDILT
+702 VLRELAEKAGQIAE
-716 KTPGTKE
+716 KTPGVTEVKS
-723 INTNVELGNPDIV
+723 NVELGNPDIV

-763 GQVATTLPE
+763 GQVAATLPE

-783 PNAVRYDR
+783 PNVVRYDR

-797 PISILGTAPTGAPGG
+797 PISFLAAAPTTTAGAGTNASAPAPGG
-812 PATSGA
+812 LNFVPLENLATI
-818 ASATGAMPGGLSFVL
+818 
-833 LEDIASIELKRTAN
+833 DLKRSAN
-847 EKWRENQQPVINVT
+847 EKWRENQQPVITVQ
-861 GELKEGVDQAGVNR
+861 GDLKEGADLAGVNR
-875 ELAAKLATLQFP
+875 ELAAKMSEMQFP
-887 PGYRWE
+887 AGYRWE
-893 LAGTYRATQESFASL
+893 LAGSYRATQESFASL

-926 FKSIVLPLLIFL
+926 FKSVVLPLLIFL

-980 IEYIGQLRD
+980 IEYIGQLRAE
-989 GGMPLQEALVVA
+989 GMPLHEALLVA

-1017 FGLIPLAVGYGPGA
+1017 CGLIPLAYGYGPGA

-1059 YQLLQ
+1059 YQLVQ
-1064 RPAVAQPV
+1064 RRPSA
-1072 VESPALA
+1072 ESPAAA

>member
-7 ESVRPPQ
+7 ESVRPPRI
-14 AEAHSGDDPTVVKT
+14 ETHLGDGLPEVKR
-28 SRGLNLVAAA
+28 RGLNLVAAA
-38 RPYFGLIVLASAL
+38 RPYFGLIVLTSAL
-51 LSVLGVAAMLHMPS
+51 LSVLGVVAMLHMPS

-91 VSITRPI
+91 ISITRPI

-107 VIRVRSKSV
+107 VIRVRAKSV
-116 RGASQVEIDFSPGTE
+116 RGASELSVDFAPGTN

-150 PPGTN
+150 PAGTS
-155 TLVERATP
+155 TIVERQTP
-163 SMFPIIS
+163 SIFPIIS
-170 FVVTGGRDP
+170 FVITGAKDP
-179 SKLYDYAYYD
+179 SALYDYAYYD
-189 LRPRISRIEH
+189 LRPRISRIPN

-207 GDIREIVIEV
+207 GDIREIVVEV
-217 TPEALVAAN
+217 DPQTLVAAN

-246 RIDQGING
+246 RLDQGILQ
-254 YQVIADTV
+254 YQVLADTV
-262 ATDPSA
+262 ADAPLD
-268 LEDLVIV
+268 LENVVIV
-275 EKNGQPV
+275 EKNGQPL
-282 RVRDIGHVII
+282 RVRDLGRVIV

-314 RQLGGNAL
+314 RQPGGNAL
-322 SISNDLNA
+322 AISSTLNT
-330 VLDDARKSAPS
+330 VLADAKKSTPA
-341 GVQITPVY
+341 GIEITPVY

-356 TAIAN
+356 TAVAN
-361 VRDAIIIGAV
+361 VRDAILYGAL
-371 FSVVILL
+371 FSVIILL

-388 IASLAIPLSLVISFV
+388 IASLAIPLSLLISFV
-403 FLYLTHDTLN
+403 VLYLMGDTLN

-449 RAIDRASKEISGA
+449 TAVDSASKEISGA

-475 PLAFVRG
+475 PLAFVHG

-491 SLALSISLL
+491 SLALSVSLL

-506 LTIIPVLAA
+506 LTIIPVLAS
-515 RFLARRAMPHTGP
+515 RFLARRAMPTTGP
-528 IYAVLAN
+528 IYAVFAN
-535 GYERLLKG
+535 GYEGLLRA
-543 GLRYPKLS
+543 GLRFPRFS
-551 VLSALLMV
+551 VVLALLMV
-559 FPVWWLATHCK
+559 IPVWWLSQNVK

-597 DKVVRRAEKIL
+597 DKVARRVEAIL
-608 QENKSVAGYLRRAG
+608 LKNEAVAGYIRRTG
-622 AELGLFAT
+622 AELGLYAT

-638 VSLKPPGERE
+638 VSLKPSGERE
-648 RMQEVMD
+648 KMQEIMD
-655 DIEKEIKKNVPEL
+655 DIETEIKGSVPEL
-668 ADKLELVP
+668 ATLELVP
-676 LVRDQINDLSGVN
+676 LVRDQINDLSGVD
-689 KPVEIKIFGPDFN
+689 KPIEIKIFGPDFN
-702 VLRELAEKAGDILT
+702 QIRELAEKAGQIAE
-716 KTPGTKE
+716 KTPGVGEVKS
-723 INTNVELGNPDIV
+723 NVELGNPDIV

-750 QMDVES
+750 QMDVEA

-783 PNAVRYDR
+783 PDKVRYAR
-791 KDLGKL
+791 KDLGQL
-797 PISILGTAPTGAPGG
+797 PISYLAATPATTPASAANAVAPAPGV
-812 PATSGA
+812 
-818 ASATGAMPGGLSFVL
+818 LNFVP
-833 LEDIASIELKRTAN
+833 LEDLATIDLKRSAN
-847 EKWRENQQPVINVT
+847 EKWRENQQPVITVQ
-861 GELKEGVDQAGVNR
+861 GELKEGADLAGVNKA
-875 ELAAKLATLQFP
+875 LAAQMADISFP

-893 LAGTYRATQESFASL
+893 LAGTYRATQESFSSL
-908 LTVMIVASALV
+908 LTVMVVASALV

-926 FKSIVLPLLIFL
+926 FKSVILPLLIFL

-949 ALWITG
+949 ALWITN

-980 IEYIGQLRD
+980 IEYIGQLRAS
-989 GGMPLQEALVVA
+989 GMELHEALLVA

-1017 FGLIPLAVGYGPGA
+1017 FGLVPLALGHGPGA

-1045 TANMLVTRLLVPIG
+1045 TANMLVTRLLIPIG
-1059 YQLLQ
+1059 YQVIQGRIEEPSKHAGLTA
-1064 RPAVAQPV
+1064 PATA
-1072 VESPALA
+1072 